1 MSLFFKKNRLLYY
14 EYLNNVRYD
23 GDWESWFNFFL
34 EGIIE
39 TSNDARETILKIQ
52 KLFAEDENK
61 LQDLG
66 RAQPSA
72 LEILQQFEQKP
83 VLTVAEIEKK
93 ITLARPTII
102 SSINRL
108 IKLGIITNTSKKK
121 WGQTYAYAN
130 YINLLS
136 PESNPL

>member
-1 MSLFFKKNRLLYY
+1 MSLFFKKNRSLYY

-72 LEILQQFEQKP
+72 LEILQQFEQ
-83 VLTVAEIEKK
+83 
-93 ITLARPTII
+93 
-102 SSINRL
+102 NRF
-108 IKLGIITNTSKKK
+108 
-121 WGQTYAYAN
+121 
-130 YINLLS
+130 
-136 PESNPL
+136 

>member
-1 MSLFFKKNRLLYY
+1 MFFKKNRALYY

-23 GDWESWFNFFL
+23 GDWEGWFNFFL

-39 TSNDARETILKIQ
+39 TSDDAKETILKIQ

-66 RAQPSA
+66 RAHPSA

-83 VLTVAEIEKK
+83 ILTVAEIEKK

-108 IKLGIITNTSKKK
+108 IKLGIITNTSEKK
-121 WGQTYAYAN
+121 WGQTYAYTG
-130 YINLLS
+130 YIDLLS